1 MINRIKLLKH
11 FLIPVFTHN
20 GYEMKKTKY
29 NWLCFFQKENND
41 ITVDYDFLPM
51 IKNALEITIRH
62 SKLDDEIKFP
72 VLVDG
77 PENVRW
83 NAGVYMGFDT
93 IDELIGLIE
102 FQSECFEKWIFNFL
116 ANKSHSDI
124 FDKINNQRKIRIA
137 EYAKMNQEERDDIIE
152 SDMKLAHE
160 IFSRRFYPKK
170 WNLEHFDSNKNST

>member
-1 MINRIKLLKH
+1 
-11 FLIPVFTHN
+11 
-20 GYEMKKTKY
+20 
-29 NWLCFFQKENND
+29 
-41 ITVDYDFLPM
+41 VDYDFLPM

-77 PENVRW
+77 PENVHW

-102 FQSECFEKWIFNFL
+102 FQSECFEKWIFDFL
-116 ANKSHSDI
+116 AGRSHEGV
-124 FDKINNQRKIRIA
+124 FDKINNQRKKEIA
-137 EYAKMNQEERDDIIE
+137 EYAKMNQEERNKIKELDQNR
-152 SDMKLAHE
+152 AHE

-170 WNLEHFDSNKNST
+170 WNLELFESNKKST